1 MSDNINKK
9 NDIWLIGAGYM
20 ATEYAK
26 VLEGLKRSYT
36 VIGKGRAHAEQ
47 FRKDTGHEV
56 IEGGIQ
62 AYLAQN
68 GIAAPAYAIVTA
80 NPDSLKEITIRL
92 IELGVK
98 EILVEKPAG
107 LDLAEIAEVSAAAA
121 AADAH
126 VYVAYN
132 RRFYASV
139 LAAQKMIEQDG
150 GVTSFDFEFTEWI
163 HTLDM
168 NKFPPRELANWFM
181 ANSTHVVDLAFYLG
195 GEPAD
200 ISCYVAGAIPW
211 YTKASCFSGAGLT
224 KEGVP
229 FSYKANWESAGR
241 WVVEALTK
249 KHKFIFA
256 PLEKLQIQNRGSVKI
271 DYADID
277 DSLDTAYKPGLY
289 LQTQAFL
296 NGETERL
303 LDIEGQKLHAE
314 IYEMMEKNSHAHID
328 HH

>member
-80 NPDSLKEITIRL
+80 NPDSLKEITLRL

-107 LDLAEIAEVSAAAA
+107 LIWPRSPKSALPPQRRTHMSMSLTTGVS
-121 AADAH
+121 
-126 VYVAYN
+126 
-132 RRFYASV
+132 
-139 LAAQKMIEQDG
+139 
-150 GVTSFDFEFTEWI
+150 
-163 HTLDM
+163 TL
-168 NKFPPRELANWFM
+168 PCWQR
-181 ANSTHVVDLAFYLG
+181 
-195 GEPAD
+195 
-200 ISCYVAGAIPW
+200 
-211 YTKASCFSGAGLT
+211 
-224 KEGVP
+224 
-229 FSYKANWESAGR
+229 
-241 WVVEALTK
+241 K
-249 KHKFIFA
+249 K
-256 PLEKLQIQNRGSVKI
+256 
-271 DYADID
+271 
-277 DSLDTAYKPGLY
+277 
-289 LQTQAFL
+289 
-296 NGETERL
+296 
-303 LDIEGQKLHAE
+303 
-314 IYEMMEKNSHAHID
+314 
-328 HH
+328 